1 MLSARNQI
9 KGKVKS
15 VKTGQVMAEVIVAVG
30 DVEMVSLISVESA
43 QKMNLKVG
51 DEVTAVIK
59 ATEVMVA
66 KD

>member
-1 MLSARNQI
+1 MISARNQI

-15 VKTGQVMAEVIVAVG
+15 IKTGQVVAEVIIAAG
-30 DVEMVSLISVESA
+30 DIEIVSVISVGSA
-43 QKMNLKVG
+43 TKMGLKTG

-59 ATEVMVA
+59 ATEVILA